1 MNGVLK
7 LLNILSQPHLISEF
21 RNVRSSKYTFF
32 INIILII
39 IYLDQRIA
47 IDVLRVAAKACVVK
61 REFDKARILIL
72 KAVKMAAYVL
82 IDISFVNICSIHIF
96 VSYSNHFGESHQK
109 YADTLLDYGF
119 FLLNV
124 DDIVRSVHA
133 YTVTII

>member
-1 MNGVLK
+1 MG
-7 LLNILSQPHLISEF
+7 QPHLISEF
-21 RNVRSSKYTFF
+21 RNIQKIRLSAT
-32 INIILII
+32 II
-39 IYLDQRIA
+39 ITRFDQRIA
-47 IDVLRVAAKACVVK
+47 IDVLRIAAKACVVK

-82 IDISFVNICSIHIF
+82 IYVHLIHETLFNTRFIL
-96 VSYSNHFGESHQK
+96 YSNHFGENHQK

-133 YTVTII
+133 YTVTMIQILNINSIDK